1 MSHFAKLQLL
11 FYGCKDTDKFR
22 IWQLYYSFLGVFRK
36 ELYLC
41 NVNLKTDIVMETTVR
56 KVKAQKFSTIKRTRK
71 ECPENLSKAGRWMQ
85 ENPNGIAIIVNRRAV
100 NR

>member
-1 MSHFAKLQLL
+1 
-11 FYGCKDTDKFR
+11 
-22 IWQLYYSFLGVFRK
+22 
-36 ELYLC
+36 
-41 NVNLKTDIVMETTVR
+41 METTVR